1 MNKIFEKY
9 DDYFTVCS
17 SSTSDSDMDC
27 ENIEDSGKRSV
38 STFKVKC
45 DLNCPEKVKKVFS
58 VCSGSSGNMRRH
70 LKVNIVLVHN
80 IFM

>member
-58 VCSGSSGNMRRH
+58 GKYRSCSQHIYVIM
-70 LKVNIVLVHN
+70 
-80 IFM
+80 